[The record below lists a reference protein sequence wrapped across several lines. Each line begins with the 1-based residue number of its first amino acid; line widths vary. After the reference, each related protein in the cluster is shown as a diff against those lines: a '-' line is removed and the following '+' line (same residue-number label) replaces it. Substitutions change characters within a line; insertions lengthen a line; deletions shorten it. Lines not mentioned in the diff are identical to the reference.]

1 MHREQAADDLRPN
14 AARKGSLAGRSAKV
28 LARMGLCAT
37 AVFAFAA
44 HGADR
49 SAPGVLILHSNQQP
63 TPAQV
68 IIDNALRKVVP
79 EAFKRPVELYSEY
92 LDDEWGSIQKYGPLQ
107 AQFLQSK
114 YGDRNIRVIVANAL
128 PALQFAAQFRDG
140 SFPGVP
146 VVHLA
151 VARDRLGRVSLP
163 EDMIGN
169 TENHDPTPT
178 LRLALRLHPDTKR
191 IYLIRG
197 ASSFDRGWES
207 RLRGAAA
214 QVESGGV
221 KIEFLSGLDT
231 ADVLQRVSALKRG
244 DIVFTPGYFADG
256 AGAVSTP
263 YQSIKR
269 IAEASAVPVYGAFD
283 SQLGTGIVGGYFNR
297 YEDQTKAAG
306 AIVVTLLNG
315 TPPTT
320 IPTSSAPR
328 VAMLDWRELQ
338 RWGVDERLVPSDAIM
353 TSREPTVWE
362 RYRWQIAL
370 AFAIIASQSIL
381 IAALVLQRRRRRHA
395 EIETQAARAEL
406 THAARL
412 ASMGELT
419 ASIAHEIKQPLSAI
433 LAHADTAELLLET
446 DAPALPEI
454 QRILAEIR
462 KDDLRASDVITRL
475 RDLLGK
481 HTMERRPVDLNEAVS
496 DALAVVEAEARR
508 RGVMVVTQLASGIP
522 PIIGD
527 HVHLQQVVLN
537 LVLNG
542 MDAVA
547 GVDTPARRI
556 TVSTKAAA
564 DGVEFTVAD
573 SGPGIDPAIAPRLF
587 ESFATTKS
595 RGLGLGLSIARTIVE
610 AHGGTIRAAADAGH
624 GAVFRVVLPTTGADV
639 DAEALRAGR

>member
-1 MHREQAADDLRPN
+1 
-14 AARKGSLAGRSAKV
+14 
-28 LARMGLCAT
+28 MGFCAT
-37 AVFAFAA
+37 AMLAVAA
-44 HGADR
+44 YGADR

-68 IIDNALRKVVP
+68 IIDSTLRKVVP
-79 EAFKRPVELYSEY
+79 EELKRPVELYSEY
-92 LDDEWGSIQKYGPLQ
+92 LDDEWVSIQKYGPLQ

-128 PALQFAAQFRDG
+128 PALQFAAKFRDS

-151 VARDRLGRVSLP
+151 VAGDRLGRVSLP

-178 LRLALRLHPDTKR
+178 LQLALRLHPDTKR
-191 IYLIRG
+191 LVLIRG
-197 ASSFDRGWES
+197 ASAFDRGWES

-214 QVESGGV
+214 QLQDDGV
-221 KIEFLSGLDT
+221 KIEFLFGLET
-231 ADVLQRVSALKRG
+231 ADVLRRVSDLKRG
-244 DIVFTPGYFADG
+244 DLVFTPGYFADA

-306 AIVVTLLNG
+306 AIIVRLIDGAL
-315 TPPTT
+315 PTA
-320 IPTSSAPR
+320 IATSSAPR
-328 VAMLDWRELQ
+328 VAMLDWRELR
-338 RWGVDERLVPSDAIM
+338 RWGVDERLVPSDAVV
-353 TSREPTVWE
+353 TYREATVWE
-362 RYRWQIAL
+362 RYRWQIAA
-370 AFAIIASQSIL
+370 AFAIIASQAVL
-381 IAALVLQRRRRRHA
+381 IVALVLQRRRRRHA
-395 EIETQAARAEL
+395 EIETQAARTEL

-433 LAHADTAELLLET
+433 LAHADTAEFLLET
-446 DAPALPEI
+446 EAPSLPEI

-475 RDLLGK
+475 RDLLGR
-481 HTMERRPVDLNEAVS
+481 HTMERRPVDLNEAIS
-496 DALAVVEAEARR
+496 DALGVVDAEARR
-508 RGVMVVTQLASGIP
+508 RDVTVVTQLAPELP

-547 GVDTPARRI
+547 GGEESTRR
-556 TVSTKAAA
+556 VSIGTRAVAN
-564 DGVEFTVAD
+564 GVQITVAD
-573 SGPGIDPAIAPRLF
+573 NGPGIDPEIAPRLF
-587 ESFATTKS
+587 ESFATTKPH
-595 RGLGLGLSIARTIVE
+595 GLGLGLSIARTIVE
-610 AHGGTIRAAADAGH
+610 AHGGTIGATAGTGQ
-624 GAVFRVVLPTTGADV
+624 GAVFKVVLPTAGPDV
-639 DAEALRAGR
+639 DGDAARAGPSSNSMR